1 MRSLLLLLVLGAGA
15 CGSSVGN
22 KAAGEA
28 CHASSECGPDLVCDF
43 SRTPAVCASQ
53 GPAPA
58 DAPEIDA
65 RPGATDAAP
74 KPDAPPK
81 PDAAA
86 AIDASPPDAGD
97 IDASPVDAM

>member
-1 MRSLLLLLVLGAGA
+1 MRSLLLLLAVAAGA

-43 SRTPAVCASQ
+43 SRMPAVCADQ

-58 DAPEIDA
+58 DAAVIDA
-65 RPGATDAAP
+65 RPGT
-74 KPDAPPK
+74 PDAPPK
-81 PDAAA
+81 PDAPPVT
-86 AIDASPPDAGD
+86 IDASAPDANV
-97 IDASPVDAM
+97 DASPIDAM